1 MELSILCA
9 NLPILTPLLG
19 NLMSGHNGIHMTT
32 VDNSSRQSRN
42 VSTRGRSRRNPP
54 TNLAQ
59 TLDLCQADAESDH
72 SSQKGIL
79 RTTTI
84 KVNHDMAKVQALTPN
99 SHRHVEEHYMW

>member
-9 NLPILTPLLG
+9 NLPILTSLLG

-42 VSTRGRSRRNPP
+42 VSTRGGSRRNPP
-54 TNLAQ
+54 TNPAQ
-59 TLDLCQADAESDH
+59 NLHLRQTDAESDH
-72 SSQKGIL
+72 GSQKGIL

-84 KVNHDMAKVQALTPN
+84 KLDHDMAKVQALTPN
-99 SHRHVEEHYMW
+99 GQRRVQKHYMW